1 MRPNKIAVV
10 GPGTVGMPMAA
21 LLASAT
27 GTDGSPPP
35 RVVVVQRPSAS
46 SGWKVEAINAGR
58 SPVGGKEP
66 DLDRLIAESVARGN
80 LSATHDPD
88 TCSDADVIIVGVPT
102 DRVGLAPDYASL
114 LSALGDVATAVRRR
128 ATRGRPLVII
138 ESALAPSTMQTVI

>member
-27 GTDGSPPP
+27 ETDGSPPP

-58 SPVGGKEP
+58 SPVGGREP
-66 DLDRLIAESVARGN
+66 DLDRLVAESVARGN

-88 TCSDADVIIVGVPT
+88 TCADADVIIVG
-102 DRVGLAPDYASL
+102 R
-114 LSALGDVATAVRRR
+114 
-128 ATRGRPLVII
+128 LV
-138 ESALAPSTMQTVI
+138 T